1 MSLACLGCSAREMCL
16 PCMNNQHDCGIE
28 HTPWIMSIVRLIMIM
43 IMILIMIST
52 LTIIIVKME

>member
-1 MSLACLGCSAREMCL
+1 
-16 PCMNNQHDCGIE
+16 MNNQHDCGIE

-43 IMILIMIST
+43 IMIMILIMIST